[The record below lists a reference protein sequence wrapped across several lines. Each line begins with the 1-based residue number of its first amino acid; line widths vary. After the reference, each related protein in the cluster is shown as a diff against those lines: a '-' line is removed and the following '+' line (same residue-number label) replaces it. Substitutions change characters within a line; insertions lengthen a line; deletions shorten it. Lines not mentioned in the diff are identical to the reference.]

1 MKIAV
6 VGSGIAGLG
15 AAWALSR
22 LNEVTLFEAN
32 SYVGGH
38 ANTVTARV
46 GNKMIP
52 VDTGFIV
59 YNDWTYPQLT
69 RLFAEIDVP
78 TEASDMSFS
87 VSVANGRLEYEGSLP
102 GLLAQP
108 SNLLRPHFWRM
119 VKDVAR
125 FYREAPALL
134 DADDSHQPSLGAYL
148 EQNRYSAPFV
158 YDHILPMG
166 AAIWS
171 TSINGMFDFP
181 ARTFIRF
188 CVNHGLLLH
197 SGRPQWR
204 TVSGGSKEY
213 IRRLCAPFQ
222 HQIRLNEAVVGLR
235 RTPIGA
241 FVETESGQ
249 EQRFDEVVLACHSN
263 QALQILGSDATA
275 LETEVLRQIRYEDN
289 FAVLHQDR
297 GLMPRR
303 RRAWAS
309 WNYLAIG
316 AADEGRAVSVTYWMN
331 RLQNIDETVP
341 LFVSLNPLRRPDPS
355 KVLASST
362 YAHPLFDQAA
372 LDAQGA
378 LHEIQGDRRT
388 WFCGAYCGFGFHEDG
403 LESGLSVAAEL
414 GAPAPWAHEV
424 TPMSPAWRAVRTT
437 VAMAAE

>member
-15 AAWALSR
+15 AAWSLSR
-22 LNEVTLFEAN
+22 QHDVTVFEAN

-38 ANTVTARV
+38 ANTVTVSIGDRV
-46 GNKMIP
+46 IP

-59 YNDWTYPQLT
+59 FNDWTYPQLT
-69 RLFAEIDVP
+69 RLFSEIQAP
-78 TEASDMSFS
+78 IEASDMSFS
-87 VSVANGRLEYEGSLP
+87 VSVGAGQLEYAGSLS

-108 SNLLRPHFWRM
+108 SNLLRPRFWRM
-119 VKDVAR
+119 VKDIAR
-125 FYREAPALL
+125 FYREAPGLL
-134 DADDSHQPSLGAYL
+134 SADAQYQPTLGGYL
-148 EQNRYSAPFV
+148 QQKGYSADFI

-171 TSINGMFDFP
+171 TSIKGMFDFP

-197 SGRPQWR
+197 QGRPQWR
-204 TVSGGSKEY
+204 TVSGGSREY

-222 HQIRLNEAVVGLR
+222 HQIRLHEAVVGLR
-235 RTPIGA
+235 RTARGA

-249 EQRFDEVVLACHSN
+249 EHRFDHVVLACHSN
-263 QALQILGSDATA
+263 QALQILGPDATVSERE
-275 LETEVLRQIRYEDN
+275 LLRQIRYEDN
-289 FAVLHQDR
+289 FAVLHQDM

-309 WNYLAIG
+309 WNYLATG
-316 AADEGRAVSVTYWMN
+316 EADEGRAVSVTYWMN
-331 RLQNIDETVP
+331 RLQNIDQTIP
-341 LFVSLNPLRRPDPS
+341 LFVSLNPLRRPDPA

-372 LDAQGA
+372 LDAQES
-378 LHEIQGDRRT
+378 LHEIQGVRRT

-403 LESGLSVAAEL
+403 LEAGLSVAAEL
-414 GAPAPWAHEV
+414 GAPAPWANEV
-424 TPMSPAWRAVRTT
+424 TPMSPAWRAVRTA

>member
-15 AAWALSR
+15 AAWALSKR
-22 LNEVTLFEAN
+22 NDVTVFEAN
-32 SYVGGH
+32 SYIGGH
-38 ANTVTARV
+38 ANTVTARIGDRAV
-46 GNKMIP
+46 P

-69 RLFAEIDVP
+69 RLFAEIDAP

-87 VSVANGRLEYEGSLP
+87 VSVGDGQLEYEGSLP

-108 SNLLRPHFWRM
+108 SNLLRPRFWRM

-134 DADDSHQPSLGAYL
+134 NADDSHQPSLGAYL
-148 EQNRYSAPFV
+148 EQHRYSAAFA

-171 TSINGMFDFP
+171 TSIRGMFDFP

-197 SGRPQWR
+197 TGRPQWR
-204 TVSGGSKEY
+204 TVSGGSREY
-213 IRRLCAPFQ
+213 IRRLCEPFQ
-222 HQIRLNEAVVGLR
+222 QQIRLDEAVVGLR
-235 RTPIGA
+235 RTPVAA
-241 FVETESGQ
+241 FLETESGQ
-249 EQRFDEVVLACHSN
+249 EHRFDHVVLACHSN
-263 QALQILGSDATA
+263 QALQILGSEA
-275 LETEVLRQIRYEDN
+275 EILRQIRYEDN

-297 GLMPRR
+297 RLMPRR

-309 WNYLAIG
+309 WNYLATG
-316 AADEGRAVSVTYWMN
+316 AADEARAVSVTYWMN
-331 RLQNIDETVP
+331 RLQNIDEAVP

-355 KVLASST
+355 RVLASST

-378 LHEIQGDRRT
+378 LHEIQGIRRT

-403 LESGLSVAAEL
+403 LEAGLSVAAEL
-414 GAPAPWAHEV
+414 GAPAPWANEV
-424 TPMSPAWRAVRTT
+424 TPMSPAWRAVRAAA
-437 VAMAAE
+437 AMAAE